1 MIRGDLKFF
10 RNIRGEKA
18 MRGNLDFKGGLKTL
32 EETMHMFA
40 RQYSV
45 SFNKNYPDT
54 RNYKNSFDRPNH
66 LRFLQGL

>member
-32 EETMHMFA
+32 EETMPIPLIGLSPGSNVK
-40 RQYSV
+40 SV
-45 SFNKNYPDT
+45 VFMISTSKSSKIPCA
-54 RNYKNSFDRPNH
+54 
-66 LRFLQGL
+66 

>member
-32 EETMHMFA
+32 EETMIYFPDEHTGV
-40 RQYSV
+40 V
-45 SFNKNYPDT
+45 S
-54 RNYKNSFDRPNH
+54 
-66 LRFLQGL
+66 